1 MKAFLIL
8 EDGTVLTGE
17 SFGAAKEVISEVVFN
32 TSMTGYL
39 EILTDPSYA
48 GQSVVMT
55 YPLIGNYGICMEDM
69 ESVHP
74 WPKALIVRECAKL
87 ASNFR
92 NEMTLDEFLKKYD
105 VPGISGIDTR
115 HLTRILREYGVMNG
129 MITTREDFDLDEV
142 VKQLKEYRVS
152 GVVREVSCKE
162 KRVLPGDGFKVALM
176 DFGAKKNIEKSLNKR
191 GCEVTVYPAYTKA
204 EEIIAAKP
212 DGIMLSNGPG
222 DPKECV
228 EIIEE
233 LKKLFATNIPIF
245 GICLG
250 HQLMALA
257 NGADTKKMKYGH
269 RGANHPVKDLKTGK
283 VYISSQNHGYMVMED
298 SLNRDIAEVSFINV
312 NDGTLEGVHYLGK
325 NVMTV
330 QFHPEACPGPNDSVN
345 PHVFHQ
351 TVLHILQNH
360 VHFHHFQQ
368 DCLFLLQN
376 LQDHLESK
384 RFFELF
390 CSV

>member
-17 SFGAAKEVISEVVFN
+17 SFGAAREVISEVVFN

-69 ESVHP
+69 ESIHP

-129 MITTREDFDLDEV
+129 MITTNENYNLDEV
-142 VKQLKEYRVS
+142 LPKIKEYKVA
-152 GVVREVSCKE
+152 GVVRKVTCKE
-162 KRVLPGDGFKVALM
+162 KYVLNGDGPRVALM
-176 DFGAKKNIEKSLNKR
+176 DFGAKKNIAKSLNYR

-204 EEIIAAKP
+204 EEILASNP

-233 LKKLFATNIPIF
+233 IKKLYASNVPIF
-245 GICLG
+245 AICLG
-250 HQLMALA
+250 HQLMSLA
-257 NGADTKKMKYGH
+257 TGADTHRLKYGH
-269 RGANHPVKDLKTGK
+269 RGANHPVKDLATGK
-283 VYISSQNHGYMVMED
+283 VYISTQNHGYVVDEAT
-298 SLNRDIAEVSFINV
+298 LNPEVAEPAFENV
-312 NDGTLEGVHYLGK
+312 NDKTNEGLSYKGK
-325 NVMTV
+325 NIFTV
-330 QFHPEACPGPNDSVN
+330 QFHPEACAGP
-345 PHVFHQ
+345 
-351 TVLHILQNH
+351 
-360 VHFHHFQQ
+360 Q
-368 DCLFLLQN
+368 DTAYLF
-376 LQDHLESK
+376 D
-384 RFFELF
+384 RFMDMMKKED
-390 CSV
+390 

>member
-1 MKAFLIL
+1 
-8 EDGTVLTGE
+8 
-17 SFGAAKEVISEVVFN
+17 
-32 TSMTGYL
+32 
-39 EILTDPSYA
+39 
-48 GQSVVMT
+48 
-55 YPLIGNYGICMEDM
+55 
-69 ESVHP
+69 
-74 WPKALIVRECAKL
+74 
-87 ASNFR
+87 
-92 NEMTLDEFLKKYD
+92 
-105 VPGISGIDTR
+105 
-115 HLTRILREYGVMNG
+115 
-129 MITTREDFDLDEV
+129 
-142 VKQLKEYRVS
+142 
-152 GVVREVSCKE
+152 
-162 KRVLPGDGFKVALM
+162 M

-204 EEIIAAKP
+204 EEIIAANP

-233 LKKLFATNIPIF
+233 LRKLFATNIPIF

-330 QFHPEACPGPNDSVN
+330 QFHPEACPGPNDSE
-345 PHVFHQ
+345 F
-351 TVLHILQNH
+351 
-360 VHFHHFQQ
+360 
-368 DCLFLLQN
+368 LFEEFIN
-376 LQDHLESK
+376 MMEVAKDA
-384 RFFELF
+384 
-390 CSV
+390 

>member
-17 SFGAAKEVISEVVFN
+17 SFGAAREVISEVVFN

-69 ESVHP
+69 ESIHP

-142 VKQLKEYRVS
+142 VKQLKNEGYQIFSIEQAENTTSLENFSIGLNNKYALIFGNEVKGVQQEVIDAS
-152 GVVREVSCKE
+152 DGCIEIPQFGTKHSFNISVTAGMVLWQVVRPL
-162 KRVLPGDGFKVALM
+162 LP
-176 DFGAKKNIEKSLNKR
+176 
-191 GCEVTVYPAYTKA
+191 
-204 EEIIAAKP
+204 
-212 DGIMLSNGPG
+212 
-222 DPKECV
+222 
-228 EIIEE
+228 
-233 LKKLFATNIPIF
+233 
-245 GICLG
+245 
-250 HQLMALA
+250 
-257 NGADTKKMKYGH
+257 
-269 RGANHPVKDLKTGK
+269 
-283 VYISSQNHGYMVMED
+283 
-298 SLNRDIAEVSFINV
+298 
-312 NDGTLEGVHYLGK
+312 
-325 NVMTV
+325 
-330 QFHPEACPGPNDSVN
+330 
-345 PHVFHQ
+345 
-351 TVLHILQNH
+351 
-360 VHFHHFQQ
+360 
-368 DCLFLLQN
+368 
-376 LQDHLESK
+376 HLRS
-384 RFFELF
+384 
-390 CSV
+390 

>member
-17 SFGAAKEVISEVVFN
+17 SFGAAREVISEVVFN

-69 ESVHP
+69 ESIHP

-142 VKQLKEYRVS
+142 VKQLKEYKVQ

-191 GCEVTVYPAYTKA
+191 GCEVTVYPLTQRQKRLSQQIQM
-204 EEIIAAKP
+204 ESCFRTVLEIQRNVWR
-212 DGIMLSNGPG
+212 LSRS
-222 DPKECV
+222 
-228 EIIEE
+228 
-233 LKKLFATNIPIF
+233 LRSYLLRIF
-245 GICLG
+245 QFLVFV
-250 HQLMALA
+250 L
-257 NGADTKKMKYGH
+257 D
-269 RGANHPVKDLKTGK
+269 
-283 VYISSQNHGYMVMED
+283 ISSW
-298 SLNRDIAEVSFINV
+298 
-312 NDGTLEGVHYLGK
+312 
-325 NVMTV
+325 
-330 QFHPEACPGPNDSVN
+330 
-345 PHVFHQ
+345 
-351 TVLHILQNH
+351 
-360 VHFHHFQQ
+360 
-368 DCLFLLQN
+368 
-376 LQDHLESK
+376 HLPTAQIQ
-384 RFFELF
+384 RR
-390 CSV
+390 

>member
-8 EDGTVLTGE
+8 EDGNVFVGE
-17 SFGAAKEVISEVVFN
+17 SFGATKDVISEVVFN

-55 YPLIGNYGICMEDM
+55 YPLIGNYGICKEDM

-74 WPKALIVRECAKL
+74 WPEALIVREYSKL

-92 NEMTLDEFLKKYD
+92 NEMTLDDFMKEEG
-105 VPGISGIDTR
+105 VVGIAGIDTR
-115 HLTRILREYGVMNG
+115 HLTRISREYGVMNG
-129 MITTREDFDLDEV
+129 LITTREDYNLEEEIE
-142 VKQLKEYRVS
+142 KIKAYRVK
-152 GVVREVSCKE
+152 GVVRTVTCKE
-162 KRVLPGDGFKVALM
+162 KYVIPGDGNKVALM
-176 DFGAKKNIEKSLNKR
+176 DFGAKSNIAKCLNDR
-191 GCEVTVYPAYTKA
+191 GCQVTVYPAYTKA
-204 EEIIAAKP
+204 EEIIESQP

-233 LKKLFATNIPIF
+233 LKKLFATDIPIF

-257 NGADTKKMKYGH
+257 NGADTKKMHYGH

-283 VYISSQNHGYMVMED
+283 VYISSQNHGYMVMEE
-298 SLNRDIAEVSFINV
+298 SLDRDVAEMSFVNV

-330 QFHPEACPGPNDSVN
+330 QFHPEACPGPNDSSY
-345 PHVFHQ
+345 
-351 TVLHILQNH
+351 
-360 VHFHHFQQ
+360 
-368 DCLFLLQN
+368 LF
-376 LQDHLESK
+376 DEFMK
-384 RFFELF
+384 MME
-390 CSV
+390 VAKYA

>member
-8 EDGTVLTGE
+8 EDKTVLTGE
-17 SFGAAKEVISEVVFN
+17 SFGSPVDAISEIVFN

-48 GQSVVMT
+48 GQAVVMT
-55 YPLIGNYGICMEDM
+55 YPLIGNYGICTEDM
-69 ESVHP
+69 ESAHP
-74 WPKALIVRECAKL
+74 WPGGLIVREYSRL

-92 NEMTLDEFLKKYD
+92 NEMTIDTFLKRHNI
-105 VPGISGIDTR
+105 PGIAGVDTR
-115 HLTRILREYGVMNG
+115 YLTRITREHGVMNG
-129 MITTREDFDLDEV
+129 LITTREDFDLE
-142 VKQLKEYRVS
+142 KELERIRTYKVQ

-162 KRVLPGDGFKVALM
+162 KKVLPGDGYKVALM
-176 DFGAKKNIEKSLNKR
+176 DYGAKHNIEKTLNR
-191 GCEVTVYPAYTKA
+191 MGCQVTVYPAFTKA
-204 EEIIAAKP
+204 QEVLADEP

-233 LKKLFATNIPIF
+233 LKKMFATKVPIF

-257 NGADTKKMKYGH
+257 NGADTQKMLYGH

-298 SLNRDIAEVSFINV
+298 SLDREIAEASFINV

-330 QFHPEACPGPNDSVN
+330 QFHPEACPGPNDSE
-345 PHVFHQ
+345 F
-351 TVLHILQNH
+351 
-360 VHFHHFQQ
+360 
-368 DCLFLLQN
+368 LFKEFMN
-376 LQDHLESK
+376 MMEVAKDA
-384 RFFELF
+384 
-390 CSV
+390 

>member
-8 EDGTVLTGE
+8 EDGNVLVGE
-17 SFGAAKEVISEVVFN
+17 NFGADKDVISEVVFN

-55 YPLIGNYGICMEDM
+55 YPLIGNYGICTEDM
-69 ESVHP
+69 ESAHP
-74 WPKALIVRECAKL
+74 WPGALIVREYAKV

-92 NEMTLDEFLKKYD
+92 NEMTLDAFMKEHG
-105 VPGISGIDTR
+105 VVGISGIDTR
-115 HLTRILREYGVMNG
+115 FLTTITRERGVMNG
-129 MITTREDFDLDEV
+129 LITTREDYNLEEELE
-142 VKQLKEYRVS
+142 KIKAYRVQ

-162 KRVLPGDGFKVALM
+162 KYVVAGDGYKVALM
-176 DFGAKKNIEKSLNKR
+176 DFGAKQNIVKSLNER
-191 GCEVTVYPAYTKA
+191 GCEVTVYPAYTSA
-204 EEIIAAKP
+204 EEILAAKP

-233 LKKLFATNIPIF
+233 LKKLFKTDVPIF

-257 NGADTKKMKYGH
+257 NGADTQKMTYGH

-298 SLNRDIAEVSFINV
+298 SLDRDVAEMSFVNV

-330 QFHPEACPGPNDSVN
+330 QFHPEACPGPNDST
-345 PHVFHQ
+345 F
-351 TVLHILQNH
+351 
-360 VHFHHFQQ
+360 
-368 DCLFLLQN
+368 LFDEFMN
-376 LQDHLESK
+376 MMEVAK
-384 RFFELF
+384 YA
-390 CSV
+390 